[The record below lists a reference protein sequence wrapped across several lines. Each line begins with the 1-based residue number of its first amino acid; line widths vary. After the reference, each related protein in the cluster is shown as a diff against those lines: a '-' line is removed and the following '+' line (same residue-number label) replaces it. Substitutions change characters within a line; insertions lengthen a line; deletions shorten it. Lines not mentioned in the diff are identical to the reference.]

1 MASFILCF
9 VLALLSPAFSLQPH
23 NSPPKTTSTADAEP
37 GPSPTEPPLLEK
49 RADFD
54 DVPPNICGW
63 FSGAG
68 YDTRWSYD
76 NPQITCFWNS
86 DYKILGRPED
96 QVPAITTC
104 IEDGN
109 AGISTLRC
117 SSDTPYCL
125 TVIYEPDYYGWFCT
139 DTPDVT
145 WTMEPTWSGMQSPI
159 LFPIYTG
166 SKGISTGTQYPPGY
180 QNSQRTS
187 TVDSAGEP
195 SDTDTG
201 TDTGSDTAS
210 SSVPV
215 GAIVGGVVGG
225 LAAIGIFAFAVIYL
239 LIHSR
244 RKRSNAEQQGQGPG
258 QPPEIQKTQQGYVQP
273 DMPPPSEVHG
283 QGAALSP
290 GQPELPS
297 NTRPSPFSPY
307 VNQGGYPGTAAPPR
321 GQWAGDGRNFEI
333 DSQQV
338 GELDGA
344 NYISRPSAR

>member
-1 MASFILCF
+1 
-9 VLALLSPAFSLQPH
+9 
-23 NSPPKTTSTADAEP
+23 
-37 GPSPTEPPLLEK
+37 
-49 RADFD
+49 
-54 DVPPNICGW
+54 
-63 FSGAG
+63 
-68 YDTRWSYD
+68 
-76 NPQITCFWNS
+76 
-86 DYKILGRPED
+86 
-96 QVPAITTC
+96 
-104 IEDGN
+104 
-109 AGISTLRC
+109 
-117 SSDTPYCL
+117 
-125 TVIYEPDYYGWFCT
+125 
-139 DTPDVT
+139 
-145 WTMEPTWSGMQSPI
+145 MQSPI

-180 QNSQRTS
+180 QSVTGTSEGDDDELPSKTNTWITANEDSQSTS
-187 TVDSAGEP
+187 TVDSADEP
-195 SDTDTG
+195 SDTDT
-201 TDTGSDTAS
+201 DTDTAS

-244 RKRSNAEQQGQGPG
+244 RKRHNTELQSQGHG

-273 DMPPPSEVHG
+273 DMPPPSEVSG

-297 NTRPSPFSPY
+297 TPRPSLFSPY
-307 VNQGGYPGTAAPPR
+307 VNQSGYPSTAVPPR

-344 NYISRPSAR
+344 NYISRSSAR

>member
-1 MASFILCF
+1 M
-9 VLALLSPAFSLQPH
+9 
-23 NSPPKTTSTADAEP
+23 
-37 GPSPTEPPLLEK
+37 
-49 RADFD
+49 
-54 DVPPNICGW
+54 
-63 FSGAG
+63 
-68 YDTRWSYD
+68 
-76 NPQITCFWNS
+76 
-86 DYKILGRPED
+86 
-96 QVPAITTC
+96 
-104 IEDGN
+104 
-109 AGISTLRC
+109 
-117 SSDTPYCL
+117 
-125 TVIYEPDYYGWFCT
+125 
-139 DTPDVT
+139 T

-180 QNSQRTS
+180 QSVTDTSEEDDELPSKTNTWITANEDSQRTS
-187 TVDSAGEP
+187 TVDSADEP

-201 TDTGSDTAS
+201 TDTGSGSDTAS

-244 RKRSNAEQQGQGPG
+244 RKRSNTEQQGQGPG

-344 NYISRPSAR
+344 NYISRSSAR